1 MRPREHVEQDEIR
14 NDDKDLA
21 EEIRQSNKKREVEH
35 RGEES
40 KKRQKVED
48 TLLHMIEDVSSK
60 VQKMSCSKWM
70 GEWWKGDEKKILR
83 ELKKE
88 RPMMVS
94 MNLEDATDKERQLMV
109 SIAKAQRTSARS
121 FLMEGKVQNMFWYEG
136 EGARLKAS
144 SMSSMSSSGAYNKEK
159 GHYLF

>member
-1 MRPREHVEQDEIR
+1 
-14 NDDKDLA
+14 
-21 EEIRQSNKKREVEH
+21 
-35 RGEES
+35 
-40 KKRQKVED
+40 
-48 TLLHMIEDVSSK
+48 
-60 VQKMSCSKWM
+60 
-70 GEWWKGDEKKILR
+70 
-83 ELKKE
+83 
-88 RPMMVS
+88 MMVS